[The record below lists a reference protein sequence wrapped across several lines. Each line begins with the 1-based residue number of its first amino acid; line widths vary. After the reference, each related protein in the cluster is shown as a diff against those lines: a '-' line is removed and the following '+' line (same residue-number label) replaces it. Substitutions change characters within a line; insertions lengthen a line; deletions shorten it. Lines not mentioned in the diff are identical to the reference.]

1 MTRMSRR
8 LVVLSSFASLACK
21 GGDATPALGV
31 PAGPAAPARIEDG
44 ARTGDSVVV
53 GAAGGAGFA
62 EVGAAFV
69 VENPDSDETT
79 VIYLLSKTTRCVDLS
94 FSRWVDAIESGTTVL
109 ELKVFGKVPGTFL
122 VVTTPTPSGRQA
134 TAAVSRTSTKGASN
148 EARSTGGWITLESLP
163 NRDSATGSFD
173 LKFTTGHL
181 TGKFNA
187 AFCPNG
193 HEP

>member
-1 MTRMSRR
+1 MRRR
-8 LVVLSSFASLACK
+8 LVVLSSFAAIACK

-31 PAGPAAPARIEDG
+31 PAGPLSPARIDDG
-44 ARTGDSVVV
+44 GRSGESSIAGAV
-53 GAAGGAGFA
+53 GWVGFA

-69 VENPDSDETT
+69 IESPDSDETT
-79 VIYLLSKTTRCVDLS
+79 VIYVLSKAVRCVDLS
-94 FSRWVDAIESGTTVL
+94 FSRWLDAVESGTTVL
-109 ELKVFGKVPGTFL
+109 ELKVFGRAPGSFAVVP
-122 VVTTPTPSGRQA
+122 TPTPSPRQA
-134 TAAVSRTSTKGASN
+134 TAAFTRSSAKGPSN

-163 NRDSATGSFD
+163 NHDSATGSFD
-173 LKFTTGHL
+173 LKFAAGRL